1 MIRKKDEEKLKLIL
15 YVIIV
20 VVVVGALLG
29 ISAETIEK
37 IVELLVSIFIGVLLS
52 MVAGSL
58 VKAFTG
64 NTLKMILIP
73 INIKGFKFSISVFV
87 IVTFIVKVLLFGI

>member
-1 MIRKKDEEKLKLIL
+1 MIRKKDEEKLRLIL
-15 YVIIV
+15 YLIIV
-20 VVVVGALLG
+20 VVIVTTFLG
-29 ISAETIEK
+29 ISTEIIET

-58 VKAFTG
+58 VEAFTG
-64 NTLKMILIP
+64 NLLKTILIP

>member
-1 MIRKKDEEKLKLIL
+1 MTRKKDEEKLSLIISII
-15 YVIIV
+15 IIV
-20 VVVVGALLG
+20 VVAGALLG

-37 IVELLVSIFIGVLLS
+37 IVELLVSVFIGILLS

-58 VKAFTG
+58 VQAFTG
-64 NTLKMILIP
+64 NILKKILLP

>member
-1 MIRKKDEEKLKLIL
+1 MIRKKDEGKLKLIIS
-15 YVIIV
+15 VIII

-37 IVELLVSIFIGVLLS
+37 IVELLVSVFIGVLLS

-58 VKAFTG
+58 VQAFTG
-64 NTLKMILIP
+64 DILRMILIP

>member
-1 MIRKKDEEKLKLIL
+1 VVRKKDEEKLNLIIS
-15 YVIIV
+15 IIII

-29 ISAETIEK
+29 ISAEAIEK
-37 IVELLVSIFIGVLLS
+37 IVELLVSVFIGIMLS

-58 VKAFTG
+58 VEAFTG
-64 NTLKMILIP
+64 NILKTILIP
-73 INIKGFKFSISVFV
+73 IKIKGFKFSISVFV